1 MMQRLNTK
9 QQWKQEAYLETKH
22 IQIHDLANVLMLI
35 DVGAKQGL
43 IQGDQLSAI
52 GAMRERFESELKEQ
66 APVEDNVANIEEA
79 NG

>member
-1 MMQRLNTK
+1 MQI
-9 QQWKQEAYLETKH
+9 QVVHLETKH

-66 APVEDNVANIEEA
+66 APAEDNVANIEEA